1 MIWAVTLTYFVVAS
15 VIHWGGFIL
24 YGKAL
29 SFMGESGTFA
39 KYVGGVIVYMLFAC
53 VLVAPLFIAPV
64 FINGWREAFN
74 SNVVYAVYF
83 MVLFV
88 LAALPGGLYF
98 KKNFLS
104 RLRRLGYF
112 KKRQY

>member
-1 MIWAVTLTYFVVAS
+1 MMWIVTAMYFVVVS
-15 VIHWGGFIL
+15 GLLLVGFVV
-24 YGKAL
+24 YGKTL
-29 SFMGESGTFA
+29 FFLGRSGAFA
-39 KYVGGVIVYMLFAC
+39 KYVGGGIVYVLFAC